1 MWAMVVGLGLV
12 ILRLHDCHSLKGKR
26 RIVKGIV
33 GQLRN
38 TFNASAAEVG
48 ANDVYQRAE
57 IGIAVVGNDRMVIN
71 SKLDKIF
78 NLVDRIGTAEIID
91 TEMEIINI

>member
-1 MWAMVVGLGLV
+1 MVVGLGLL
-12 ILRLHDCHSLKGKR
+12 ILRLHDCHSLKDKR
-26 RIVKGIV
+26 RIVKGVV

-38 TFNASAAEVG
+38 TFNASVAEVG

-71 SKLDKIF
+71 SKLDKMF
-78 NLVDRIGTAEIID
+78 NLVDRMGTAEIID